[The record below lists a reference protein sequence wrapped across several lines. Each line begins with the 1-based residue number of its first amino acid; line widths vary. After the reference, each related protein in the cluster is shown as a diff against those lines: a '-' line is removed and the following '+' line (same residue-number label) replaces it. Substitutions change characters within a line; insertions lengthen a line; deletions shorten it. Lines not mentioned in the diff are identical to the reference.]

1 MHELGVV
8 FYIID
13 AVTETAEANGA
24 HHVEGVSLEVGEATG
39 VVPDLLQDAWRW
51 AADRT
56 DLLRGA
62 ALSSVFVPALNHC
75 DACGLTYPAFPAGRV
90 CPSCG
95 SDRTELESGGDVTIV
110 SIEVT

>member
-13 AVTETAEANGA
+13 AVTETAEANGVG
-24 HHVEGVSLEVGEATG
+24 HVDRVSLEVGEATG
-39 VVPDLLQDAWRW
+39 IVPDLFQEAWRW

-62 ALSSVFVPALNHC
+62 ALSSVSVPAMNRC
-75 DACGLTYPAFPAGRV
+75 RACGLEYPAFPAGPT

-95 SDRTELESGGDVTIV
+95 SGDTVLAAGDDVTIV